1 VTTRVIARDGLDQL
15 LSSLVEDGYTLI
27 GPRVRD
33 QAIVYDRI
41 ESTAD
46 LPEGVTDEQ
55 EGGHYRLVER
65 GDHALFGYNLGPVSW
80 KRYLHPPEVELV
92 RIHRSEDG
100 LGFVDTR
107 LEPPRFAFVGV
118 RACELAAIAVQDR
131 VFIGA
136 GGGDPTY
143 AERRRDLFVVAVN
156 CGGAGATC
164 FCSSMGTG
172 PRCTS
177 GYDIVVTEILSGDE
191 DSSYVLQAGSDRGG
205 RVLTGLGGREPT
217 PADFD
222 HIDAAIAQAE
232 SEMGRHMDIAGIR
245 DLLVGNPEHPRWH
258 EVADRCLTCGNCTM
272 ACPTCFCSTMT
283 DTVAL
288 DGEAV
293 RARRWDS
300 CFGLEF
306 SGLHGHPVRSSARSR
321 YRQWMTH
328 KLATWYDQFGVSGCV
343 GCGRC
348 ITWCPVG
355 IDITEEVAAMRGA
368 IPV

>member
-15 LSSLVEDGYTLI
+15 FSSLIEDGYTLL
-27 GPRVRD
+27 GPTVRD

-41 ESTAD
+41 ESTGD

-65 GDHALFGYNLGPVSW
+65 DDRSLFGYNLGPTSW
-80 KRYLHPPEVELV
+80 KRFLHPPEVELV
-92 RIHRSEDG
+92 RIRRSDDG
-100 LGFVDTR
+100 LEVLDTHPER
-107 LEPPRFAFVGV
+107 PRFAFVGV

-143 AERRRDLFVVAVN
+143 AQRRREAFIVAVN
-156 CGGAGATC
+156 CGEAGATC
-164 FCSSMGTG
+164 FCTSMETG

-177 GYDIVVTEILSGDE
+177 GYDILITEIAAGD
-191 DSSYVLQAGSDRGG
+191 SFKYVVQEGTDRGG
-205 RVLTGLGGREPT
+205 RLVSGLGGREST
-217 PADFD
+217 PADFAG
-222 HIDAAIAQAE
+222 IDQVIANAE
-232 SEMGRHMDIAGIR
+232 SEMGRHMDTSGIR
-245 DLLVGNPEHPRWH
+245 DLLVDNPEHPRWQ

-272 ACPTCFCSTMT
+272 ACPTCFCTTMT
-283 DTVAL
+283 DTVTL

-293 RARRWDS
+293 RTRHWDS
-300 CFGLEF
+300 CFSLEF
-306 SGLHGHPVRSSARSR
+306 SGLHGSPVRSSPRSR

-328 KLATWYDQFGVSGCV
+328 KLATWHDQFGVSGCV

-355 IDITEEVAAMRGA
+355 IDITEEVAAMRESA
-368 IPV
+368 LT